1 MQSRVLR
8 KGLSKSYPARLGAAF
23 ACADLLSDKEGVL
36 AKPRTLFICRE
47 CGQEYPKWN
56 GRCNACGAWNTIEE
70 SAPVVVGKGY
80 SAAPAGEF
88 KYSRIGEISYN
99 DETRYGTG
107 ISELDRVLG
116 GGLVKGSL
124 VLIGGDPGIGKS
136 TLLLQI
142 CGFMG
147 NEHTI
152 LYVSGEESERQIKLR
167 AERLGVNSDN
177 LFLASNNSCESII
190 HAVCANK
197 PEIVII
203 DSIQTITTAS
213 AASSAGS
220 IVQVRECTNAF
231 MRMAKSEEIP
241 MFIVSHVNKD
251 GGIAGPKIMEHIV
264 DTVLYFEG
272 EKQLSYRI
280 LRAIKNRFGST
291 NEIGVFNMDDDGLKE
306 VVNPS
311 EMMLSGRLKSISG
324 SAVVC
329 TVEGTRPIL
338 AEVQALVTKS
348 NFSAPRRV
356 ATGFDYNRLYMLLA
370 VLEKR
375 TGFFFGGVDVY
386 VNIVGGLK
394 VEEPAAD
401 LAVAMALYSGLCDKI
416 IPDKL
421 MVFGEVGLGG
431 EIRAVSHVRERV
443 KEGARL
449 GFEKCIIPKQ
459 SFSTLSRAESYG
471 IRIVGANTLEQ
482 AFRAISPEKKP
493 QENAT

>member
-1 MQSRVLR
+1 M
-8 KGLSKSYPARLGAAF
+8 
-23 ACADLLSDKEGVL
+23 
-36 AKPRTLFICRE
+36 AKPKSLFICRE
-47 CGQEYPKWN
+47 CGQEYSKWN
-56 GRCNACGAWNTIEE
+56 GRCTACGEWNTIEE
-70 SAPVVVGKGY
+70 SAAPLIAARSSAPVT
-80 SAAPAGEF
+80 EF
-88 KYSRIGEISYN
+88 KYNRIGDISYE
-99 DETRYGTG
+99 DETRYDTG

-142 CGFMG
+142 CGHMG
-147 NEHTI
+147 RDHTI

-167 AERLGVNSDN
+167 ADRLGVCSDN
-177 LFLASNNSCESII
+177 LFLASNNSCESIV
-190 HAVCANK
+190 HAVCQNK
-197 PEIVII
+197 PEVVII
-203 DSIQTITTAS
+203 DSIQTITTS
-213 AASSAGS
+213 AATSSAGS

-241 MFIVSHVNKD
+241 VFIVSHVNKD

-306 VVNPS
+306 VTNPS
-311 EMMLSGRLKSISG
+311 EMMLSGRITNVSG

-329 TVEGTRPIL
+329 SIEGTRPIL

-348 NFSAPRRV
+348 SLSAPRRV
-356 ATGFDYNRLYMLLA
+356 ATGFDYNRLYMILA

-375 TGFFFGGVDVY
+375 TGMFFGGVDVY
-386 VNIVGGLK
+386 VNIVGGLRLD
-394 VEEPAAD
+394 EPAAD
-401 LAVAMALYSGLCDKI
+401 LAVAMALYSGLCNKV
-416 IPDKL
+416 IPEKL

-431 EIRAVSHVRERV
+431 EVRAVSHVRERV

-449 GFEKCIIPKQ
+449 GFDTCIIPKQ
-459 SFSTLSRAESYG
+459 SFSSLSKSDDYG
-471 IRIVGANTLEQ
+471 IKIIGVRTLEQ
-482 AFRAISPEKKP
+482 AFKAIKAADEEAKAEP
-493 QENAT
+493 

>member
-1 MQSRVLR
+1 M
-8 KGLSKSYPARLGAAF
+8 
-23 ACADLLSDKEGVL
+23 
-36 AKPRTLFICRE
+36 AKPRTLFVCRE
-47 CGQEYPKWN
+47 CGQEYSKWN
-56 GRCNACGAWNTIEE
+56 GNCGACGAWNTIEE
-70 SAPVVVGKGY
+70 V
-80 SAAPAGEF
+80 SAAVTAVPSGRAYSGGEF
-88 KYSRIGEISYN
+88 KYSRLGDISYE
-99 DETRYGTG
+99 DETRYDTG

-136 TLLLQI
+136 TLLLQL
-142 CGFMG
+142 CGHMG
-147 NEHTI
+147 REHTI

-167 AERLGVNSDN
+167 ADRLGVNSEN

-190 HAVCANK
+190 HAVCKNK

-203 DSIQTITTAS
+203 DSIQTITTS
-213 AASSAGS
+213 AATSSAGS

-241 MFIVSHVNKD
+241 VFIVSHVNKD

-291 NEIGVFNMDDDGLKE
+291 NEIGVFSMDDDGLRE
-306 VVNPS
+306 VSNPS
-311 EMMLSGRLKSISG
+311 EMMLSGRQGSVSG
-324 SAVVC
+324 SVVVC
-329 TVEGTRPIL
+329 AMEGTRPIL

-348 NFSAPRRV
+348 SFSAPRRV

-375 TGFFFGGVDVY
+375 TGFFFGGVDVF

-394 VEEPAAD
+394 LEEPAAD
-401 LAVAMALYSGLCDKI
+401 LAVALALYSGLCDKV
-416 IPDKL
+416 IPEKL

-431 EIRAVSHVRERV
+431 EVRSVSHVRERV

-449 GFEKCIIPKQ
+449 GFEKCVIPKQ
-459 SFSTLSRAESYG
+459 SFSSLSRAESYG
-471 IRIVGANTLEQ
+471 IHIVGVSTLEQ
-482 AFRAISPEKKP
+482 TFRAVNSGEGKEKTPRKKSA
-493 QENAT
+493 EDTGE

>member
-1 MQSRVLR
+1 M
-8 KGLSKSYPARLGAAF
+8 
-23 ACADLLSDKEGVL
+23 
-36 AKPRTLFICRE
+36 AKVRSVFVCTE

-56 GRCNACGAWNTIEE
+56 GRCTSCGAWNTIEE
-70 SAPVVVGKGY
+70 TLPASPQKSSAPL
-80 SAAPAGEF
+80 AEF
-88 KYSRIGEISYN
+88 KFSRIGDISYD
-99 DETRYGTG
+99 DETRYNTG
-107 ISELDRVLG
+107 LSELDRVLG

-142 CGFMG
+142 CGHMG
-147 NEHTI
+147 GEHTI

-167 AERLGVNSDN
+167 AERLGVCSDN
-177 LFLASNNSCESII
+177 LFLASNNSCESIVR
-190 HAVCANK
+190 AVCMNK

-203 DSIQTITTAS
+203 DSIQTITTSSAS
-213 AASSAGS
+213 SSAGS

-241 MFIVSHVNKD
+241 VFIVSHVNKD

-291 NEIGVFNMDDDGLKE
+291 NEIGVFSMDDSGLSE
-306 VVNPS
+306 VTNPS
-311 EMMLSGRLKSISG
+311 EMMLSGRLKSVSG
-324 SAVVC
+324 STVVC
-329 TVEGTRPIL
+329 SVEGTRPIL

-348 NFSAPRRV
+348 SLSAPRRV

-386 VNIVGGLK
+386 VNIVGGLRLD
-394 VEEPAAD
+394 EPAAD
-401 LAVAMALYSGLCDKI
+401 LAVAMALYSGLCDKV
-416 IPDKL
+416 IPEDVA
-421 MVFGEVGLGG
+421 VFGEVGLGG
-431 EIRAVSHVRERV
+431 EIRAVSHARERV
-443 KEGARL
+443 REAARL
-449 GFEKCIIPKQ
+449 GFSKCIIPKQ
-459 SFSTLSRAESYG
+459 AFRALSRADAEG
-471 IRIVGANTLEQ
+471 IQIIGVNTLEQ
-482 AFRAISPEKKP
+482 AFRAISADKKP
-493 QENAT
+493 AQA